1 MKMRYLVLLPL
12 LAAATL
18 PPPLT
23 RAQVPVF
30 AITPVHSKATSTGLD
45 NRGPLAL
52 GHLMDWPTSLKDG
65 VLSKFAA
72 RHPLRRQVTANR
84 DEQVL
89 RIGETMPMKS
99 HAAPHR

>member
-52 GHLMDWPTSLKDG
+52 GHLMDWPTSLKTLGLYRDCPG
-65 VLSKFAA
+65 
-72 RHPLRRQVTANR
+72 RQGRVEPGYSGR
-84 DEQVL
+84 GSFDRVV
-89 RIGETMPMKS
+89 
-99 HAAPHR
+99 

>member
-1 MKMRYLVLLPL
+1 LIDSQDIAERKVYEDEISGTAAM

-52 GHLMDWPTSLKDG
+52 GHLMDWPTSLKTG
-65 VLSKFAA
+65 F
-72 RHPLRRQVTANR
+72 
-84 DEQVL
+84 
-89 RIGETMPMKS
+89 
-99 HAAPHR
+99 